1 MLGSEFIR
9 LSRKSLHASARV
21 KGGSVSQ
28 NRNTLS
34 GRLSTKTVESSA
46 SFGGGRILRFS
57 LLRIDWKS
65 GWELTLSL
73 SGLER
78 KVKITRSGACFGEK
92 KLWQLISRVAENQ
105 VAIMHDL

>member
-28 NRNTLS
+28 NRNRLS

-46 SFGGGRILRFS
+46 SFGGEEF
-57 LLRIDWKS
+57 
-65 GWELTLSL
+65 
-73 SGLER
+73 
-78 KVKITRSGACFGEK
+78 
-92 KLWQLISRVAENQ
+92 
-105 VAIMHDL
+105 